1 MNVLSPR
8 RILALCCALQ
18 TSNCA
23 AFSLLS
29 SVRESTTFK
38 NAGWQALPPL
48 TTELSATYGPKF
60 CEECGKPNV
69 RRVPEG
75 DERERSCCSDPSC
88 GFISYQN
95 PKIVVGAVCHY
106 QNKILLCKRAIEPC
120 AGKWG
125 YPQGFLELG
134 ETTREGAVR
143 ETLEESGA
151 VVSAEDA
158 RLLAVYNLAG
168 AQVQMVYAAPLASD
182 EVAPGIESEDVGFF
196 GWDEIPWDEL
206 AFPTVQWALEYA
218 RDVLPLTDDLPSDLV
233 PQQRTKVYF
242 DGTWSFVE
250 DV

>member
-1 MNVLSPR
+1 MCFLRLVVALFYACLQALNSTAFVLTSAGRSNGNSLKINDEKPR
-8 RILALCCALQ
+8 RFP
-18 TSNCA
+18 SM
-23 AFSLLS
+23 
-29 SVRESTTFK
+29 E
-38 NAGWQALPPL
+38 L
-48 TTELSATYGPKF
+48 TATGPKF
-60 CEECGKPNV
+60 CEQCGTPMV

-88 GFISYQN
+88 GFVSYQN
-95 PKIVVGAVCHY
+95 PKVVVGAVCVF

-120 AGKWG
+120 VGKWG
-125 YPQGFLELG
+125 YPQGFMELG
-134 ETTREGAVR
+134 ETTREGAAR

-151 VVSAEDA
+151 IMNVADA

-168 AQVQMVYAAPLASD
+168 AQVQMVYATPLSSS
-182 EVAPGIESEDVGFF
+182 EVELGIESEDFGFF

-218 RDVLPLTDDLPSDLV
+218 RAVLLPTGDIPSDLV
-233 PQQRTKVYF
+233 PQQRSKVYF